1 LNVKKKLLK
10 FDDDNYQ
17 LLKELPERKYATVE
31 YVVANKIVLGL
42 LGKHFLLT
50 LKCL

>member
-1 LNVKKKLLK
+1 MSKNCLLK

-17 LLKELPERKYATVE
+17 LLKELPKRKYARVE
-31 YVVANKIVLGL
+31 CVVANKIVLGL
-42 LGKHFLLT
+42 SGKHFLLT